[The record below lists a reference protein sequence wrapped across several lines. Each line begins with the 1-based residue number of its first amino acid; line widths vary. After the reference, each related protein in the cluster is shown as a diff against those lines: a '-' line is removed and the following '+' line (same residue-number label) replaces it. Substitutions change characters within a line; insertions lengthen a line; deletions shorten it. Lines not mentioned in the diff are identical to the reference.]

1 MGISK
6 DDVSCLKLTVCMQ
19 KNLGLQ
25 YVVIEIFEIH
35 QIVIPGDEAHICK
48 EFNKEKLGVGNVSL
62 KKKKKI

>member
-25 YVVIEIFEIH
+25 YVVEIFEIH

-48 EFNKEKLGVGNVSL
+48 EFKNKKLGVGHISL
-62 KKKKKI
+62 